1 MFLALK
7 GSKDHEKGDKETV
20 RWHCWFLGEDVHSL
34 GDLPRDS
41 HHSSEL
47 QPISPPSLEAANRST
62 GTTVT
67 TVLQDQQFNLQLD
80 NRAPQIKETC
90 WTIILHKY

>member
-1 MFLALK
+1 MHDDFRFLALK
-7 GSKDHEKGDKETV
+7 GRKDHEKGDKETM

-47 QPISPPSLEAANRST
+47 QSISPPSLEAASCST
-62 GTTVT
+62 GTTVI
-67 TVLQDQQFNLQLD
+67 TVLQEQQL
-80 NRAPQIKETC
+80 
-90 WTIILHKY
+90 